1 MKTIPL
7 RVMTSVWCFAF
18 CLLLGT
24 TESVWASSIEITFE
38 EVEEGVRVSYS
49 ASIDLSE
56 FQELPE
62 DIRSLLFD
70 SSEEEPFFS
79 GILLNALGAAQFSF
93 EGEEPPT
100 RAFGV
105 SGTFRFINDSLF
117 PDFLDVRNASQE
129 TGDLF
134 AFNVLGSAAPF
145 LSVFVPEDYV
155 SGDLLSGSIVLADLN
170 RSDIVGL
177 TGTRPLDFQGNIEAS
192 FKVLPEAN
200 LEVTDFTF
208 EAESGM
214 GLVQFSGE
222 PGVRYQAVF
231 SPTLDFTEAVVLSP
245 ESVLVGESFFLDGAW
260 TPNELGLATVSFS
273 LPQGEQG
280 FLRVQAARL
289 EEPYF
294 STSE

>member
-1 MKTIPL
+1 M
-7 RVMTSVWCFAF
+7 
-18 CLLLGT
+18 
-24 TESVWASSIEITFE
+24 
-38 EVEEGVRVSYS
+38 
-49 ASIDLSE
+49 
-56 FQELPE
+56 
-62 DIRSLLFD
+62 
-70 SSEEEPFFS
+70 
-79 GILLNALGAAQFSF
+79 
-93 EGEEPPT
+93 
-100 RAFGV
+100 

-134 AFNVLGSAAPF
+134 AFNVLGTAAPF

-245 ESVLVGESFFLDGAW
+245 ESVLVGESFFRWGMD
-260 TPNELGLATVSFS
+260 
-273 LPQGEQG
+273 
-280 FLRVQAARL
+280 
-289 EEPYF
+289 
-294 STSE
+294 SE